1 MTASLDC
8 VVIGYNDVPIDELIN
23 KAYEYRDFSATYRHL
38 VANTVILNG
47 KRVKYFPLFNYA
59 IEAATGRH
67 ASYNVSKI
75 PNLGACYLASF
86 LKKRGHRAE
95 VINFFNDDQESLARL
110 LDEAPC
116 IAAITTTYYYDARP
130 IREVVDFIRQ
140 RSPKTRI
147 VIGGPHIFN
156 LCSDLRPGA
165 QEHAFRQMGGDIYIF
180 DSQGELAL
188 SRICEELKKSQPD
201 LESVPN
207 LIYATA
213 QDSFVRTKRELEDND
228 MDQNT
233 TDWSYF
239 DKELI
244 APITQIR
251 TARSCAFKCAF
262 CRYPVVA
269 GALNLTS
276 IDVVEGELRCL
287 AARGVTHLLIID
299 DTFNIPEKR
308 FKELCKMII
317 KNNFNFQ
324 WFSYFRCA
332 NADDEAFDLLAAAGC
347 KGVFLGIES
356 ADRSVLRAMNKG
368 ATPERYAQG
377 VRKLNERGIITY
389 ASFII
394 GFPGETE
401 ETARRTLDFVRE
413 VQPTTYSLETFFYD
427 KKVPIHARAAEFEL
441 TGSAYSWSHK
451 TMDWRRASEIV
462 EEGYRTIA
470 ESAIVPLHGFDVWS
484 VGYLMAH
491 GFTWEQINGFLQV
504 AAKSLTGSLD
514 GKSVDAAQYRDE
526 LAAIFTASPTLAP
539 TLPRA
544 NAETPLPASII
555 ANGEEAAPSAG
566 LQAERRRLPIIS

>member
-1 MTASLDC
+1 MAVSLDC
-8 VVIGYNDVPIDELIN
+8 VIVGYNDIPIDELIN
-23 KAYEYRDFSATYRHL
+23 KAHEYSDFSATYRHL
-38 VANTVILNG
+38 LANTVILNG
-47 KRVKYFPLFNYA
+47 KRVKYFSLFNYS
-59 IEAATGRH
+59 IEAATERC
-67 ASYNVSKI
+67 ANYNISKV

-86 LKKRGHRAE
+86 LKKRGHGAE
-95 VINFFNDDQESLARL
+95 VINFFNDDQDSLARL
-110 LDEAPC
+110 LDESPN
-116 IAAITTTYYYDARP
+116 IAAITTTYYFDARP
-130 IREVVDFIRQ
+130 IREVVDFIRL
-140 RSPKTRI
+140 RSPKTKI

-165 QEHAFRQMGGDIYIF
+165 QEHAFRQMGGDIYVF
-180 DSQGELAL
+180 DSQGELTL
-188 SRICEELKKSQPD
+188 SRICEEMRKSQPD
-201 LESVPN
+201 LQKIPN
-207 LIYATA
+207 LIYATG
-213 QDSFVRTKRELEDND
+213 QNNFIRTSREIEDND
-228 MDQNT
+228 MDQNA
-233 TDWSYF
+233 TDWNYF
-239 DKELI
+239 DKSFI

-276 IDVVEGELRCL
+276 IDVIERELRGL

-451 TMDWRRASEIV
+451 TMDWRRASELV
-462 EEGYRTIA
+462 EEGYRTIS

-484 VGYLMAH
+484 VGYLLAH
-491 GFTWEQINGFLQV
+491 GFTWEQLDRFLQV
-504 AAKSLTGSLD
+504 ASKSLTGSLS
-514 GKSVDAAQYRDE
+514 GTSVDAAQYRTE
-526 LAAIFTASPTLAP
+526 LASIFNPSAPPTPLA
-539 TLPRA
+539 LRA
-544 NAETPLPASII
+544 NADTRRS
-555 ANGEEAAPSAG
+555 APSLGEDEESATNADAPAG
-566 LQAERRRLPIIS
+566 RRRLPIIT